1 MGKRVETALLFLDRV
16 SSFGP
21 LCSLRVTHRLPTYF
35 PLLSRSREPAV
46 PSLALFARGST
57 EWQNDQCRAA
67 ELGSRSRGPSH
78 SASLRT
84 RLSQITAVKAY
95 LHIQLDAK
103 E

>member
-1 MGKRVETALLFLDRV
+1 METALLVLDRV

-21 LCSLRVTHRLPTYF
+21 LWSLRVTHRLPTYF
-35 PLLSRSREPAV
+35 PLLPRSREPAV
-46 PSLALFARGST
+46 LFLALFARGST

-67 ELGSRSRGPSH
+67 ELGSQSRGLSH

-84 RLSQITAVKAY
+84 KLSQITAVKTY